1 MIKEAHTKANAAKHR
16 WATRFDVPAP
26 GKKDTT
32 VHDLP
37 YSTFKQYLVSGEKE
51 KARQRYQARNG
62 TPEDPAE
69 NGAKTA
75 KGMCRRLRRPPPPPV
90 QESKKGRKGKAPKA
104 NASLDSNA
112 THPGSDAAIRS
123 SSSTTARPSSPCM
136 HATHGTPHT
145 THHTPHITDCTL
157 HLTHKA
163 NIPPWLGVSSVLIA
177 LHHMKTSCII
187 KVFHRTPCITHKELC
202 VNRISPFLFD

>member
-1 MIKEAHTKANAAKHR
+1 MIPGVIKEAHTKANAAKHR
-16 WATRFDVPAP
+16 FSTRFDVPAP

-32 VHDLP
+32 VHNLP

-75 KGMCRRLRRPPPPPV
+75 KGMCRRPRCPPPPPV

-104 NASLDSNA
+104 NASLDSDA

-145 THHTPHITDCTL
+145 THHTQQTAHCTSR
-157 HLTHKA
+157 TRQT
-163 NIPPWLGVSSVLIA
+163 S
-177 LHHMKTSCII
+177 HHG
-187 KVFHRTPCITHKELC
+187 
-202 VNRISPFLFD
+202 